1 MFHIKR
7 HYLISIPK
15 PKKKCIFW
23 DCQMLQFMTCTFWMG
38 LLNNYILIT
47 DRNNL
52 ILYFT
57 LSEAIS
63 ELLVL
68 LLQYPFIAITNVS
81 YFIAIP
87 FYCNH

>member
-7 HYLISIPK
+7 QYLISIPK

-23 DCQMLQFMTCTFWMG
+23 DCQMIQFMTCTFWLG
-38 LLNNYILIT
+38 LLNYYILTT

-52 ILYFT
+52 IFYVT

-68 LLQYPFIAITNVS
+68 LLQLLMFRTL
-81 YFIAIP
+81 F
-87 FYCNH
+87 